1 MMGVGARVEYKEGSR
16 AVMTM
21 RVMIVDDE
29 RLAVDMLAGMLG
41 DVSGVEVSAVCRSG
55 EEAVSRINAGA
66 FDLVFLDVDMPGLSG
81 VDVPDRIHVE
91 PRPFFVFCTAHPEFA
106 VDAFGTDAIDYLLKP
121 ITAARVEKAVLR
133 ARRMQQLIQ
142 YASAHTELADA
153 GGRSEESGF
162 TARSGDGADKALRI
176 KDGGR
181 IFFVPKD
188 DIVWVEA
195 AGDYAIIHT
204 MKREFVVRSPIKAFA
219 DLLFAPQFARV
230 HRSAIVAIGAVTM
243 LKPLPKGE
251 AMLTLTNGAEVK
263 ISRSYKEAI
272 SILLSER

>member
-1 MMGVGARVEYKEGSR
+1 MKAIAVQKEETG

-55 EEAVSRINAGA
+55 EEAVSRINDGA
-66 FDLVFLDVDMPGLSG
+66 FDLVFLDVEMAGMSG
-81 VDVPDRIHVE
+81 VDVPDQIRVE

-106 VDAFGTDAIDYLLKP
+106 VDAFGADAIDYLLKP
-121 ITAARVEKAVLR
+121 ITTARVEKAVMR
-133 ARRMQQLIQ
+133 AQRMRQLIHV
-142 YASAHTELADA
+142 AATHSELADA
-153 GGRSEESGF
+153 GARSEDGGLI
-162 TARSGDGADKALRI
+162 AKGDGADKAIRI

-181 IFFVPKD
+181 FFFVPKD

-195 AGDYAIIHT
+195 AGDYAVIHT

-219 DLLFAPQFARV
+219 DLLLAPQFSRV
-230 HRSAIVAIGAVTM
+230 HRSAIVSIGAVTM
-243 LKPLPKGE
+243 MKPLPKGE
-251 AMLTLTNGAEVK
+251 AMLTLSNGAEVK

-272 SILLSER
+272 SILLRER